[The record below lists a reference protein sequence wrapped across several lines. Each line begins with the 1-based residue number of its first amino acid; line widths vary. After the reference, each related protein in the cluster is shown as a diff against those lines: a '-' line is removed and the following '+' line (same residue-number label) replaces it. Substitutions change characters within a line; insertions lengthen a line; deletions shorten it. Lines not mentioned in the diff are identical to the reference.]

1 MTKEKTDFKT
11 FSLLAHL
18 SYLKRG
24 TACRFTLIELLVVI
38 AIIAILA
45 ALLLPA
51 LNTAKE
57 KARSVSCRSNLRQL
71 HQIMFAYTEMS
82 RGHVAPFNKPSG
94 TTWLSYWKKYGL
106 LKDANQLK
114 LLTCPSNTDKTI
126 KPSLTTSTHDSCYG
140 ISSRSHKWPN
150 VSRIKNQSSL
160 FLFADSSKYLAPTT
174 TDRDSYKGKY
184 SVAYPSNFVFRH
196 LNFINYVALGGNC
209 ANAKIVGDDLFAVV
223 E

>member
-1 MTKEKTDFKT
+1 MKQT
-11 FSLLAHL
+11 
-18 SYLKRG
+18 
-24 TACRFTLIELLVVI
+24 TATNQRNDRAVRQRAFTLIELLVVI

-45 ALLLPA
+45 GMLLPA

-57 KARSVSCRSNLRQL
+57 KARAISCRSNLRQL

-106 LKDANQLK
+106 LSTANQLK
-114 LLTCPSNTDKTI
+114 LLTCPSNTDKSI

-160 FLFADSSKYLAPTT
+160 FLFADACKYLAPTT

-184 SVAYPSNFVFRH
+184 SVAYPSK
-196 LNFINYVALGGNC
+196 ALLS
-209 ANAKIVGDDLFAVV
+209 AQAHW
-223 E
+223 

>member
-1 MTKEKTDFKT
+1 MNRISAMHQSSSERKV
-11 FSLLAHL
+11 
-18 SYLKRG
+18 
-24 TACRFTLIELLVVI
+24 RFTLIELLVVI

-45 ALLLPA
+45 GLLLPA

-57 KARSVSCRSNLRQL
+57 KARAISCRSNLRQL

-106 LKDANQLK
+106 LATANQLK
-114 LLTCPSNTDKTI
+114 LLTCPSNTDQTI
-126 KPSLTTSTHDSCYG
+126 KPSLTTSKHDSCYG
-140 ISSRSHKWPN
+140 LSSRSHKWPN

-160 FLFADSSKYLAPTT
+160 FLFADACKYLAPDT

-184 SVAYPSNFVFRH
+184 SIAYPSNFVFRH
-196 LNFINYVALGGNC
+196 LNFINYVAVGGNC
-209 ANAKIVGDDLFAVV
+209 ANAKIVGDELFDVL

>member
-1 MTKEKTDFKT
+1 MKI
-11 FSLLAHL
+11 FSSLTSHRTVFGRKG
-18 SYLKRG
+18 S
-24 TACRFTLIELLVVI
+24 FTLIELLVVI

-45 ALLLPA
+45 GLLLPA

-57 KARSVSCRSNLRQL
+57 KARAVSCRSNLRQL
-71 HQIMFAYTEMS
+71 HQIMFAYTDMS

-106 LKDANQLK
+106 LSTANQLK

-160 FLFADSSKYLAPTT
+160 FLFADACKYLAPTT

-184 SVAYPSNFVFRH
+184 SIAYPSNFVFRH

-209 ANAKIVGDDLFAVV
+209 SNAKIVGDELFDVV

>member
-1 MTKEKTDFKT
+1 MKN
-11 FSLLAHL
+11 FSSLTSHRTVCERKG
-18 SYLKRG
+18 S
-24 TACRFTLIELLVVI
+24 FTLIELLVVI

-45 ALLLPA
+45 GLLLPA
-51 LNTAKE
+51 LNSAKE
-57 KARSVSCRSNLRQL
+57 KARAISCRSNLRQL

-106 LKDANQLK
+106 LATANQLK

-140 ISSRSHKWPN
+140 ISSKSHKWPN

-160 FLFADSSKYLAPTT
+160 FLFADACKYLAPTT

-184 SVAYPSNFVFRH
+184 SIAYPSNFVFRH

-209 ANAKIVGDDLFAVV
+209 ANTKIVDDDLFAVV

>member
-1 MTKEKTDFKT
+1 MNI
-11 FSLLAHL
+11 FSSQNAH
-18 SYLKRG
+18 R
-24 TACRFTLIELLVVI
+24 TACGRKAGFTLIELLVVI

-45 ALLLPA
+45 GLLLPA

-57 KARSVSCRSNLRQL
+57 KARAISCRSNLRQL

-106 LKDANQLK
+106 LSTANQLK
-114 LLTCPSNTDKTI
+114 LLSCPSNTDKSI

-160 FLFADSSKYLAPTT
+160 FLFADACKYLAPTT

-209 ANAKIVGDDLFAVV
+209 ANAKIVGDDLFNVL

>member
-1 MTKEKTDFKT
+1 MKN
-11 FSLLAHL
+11 FSSLTSHRTVFGRKG
-18 SYLKRG
+18 S
-24 TACRFTLIELLVVI
+24 FTLIELLVVI

-45 ALLLPA
+45 GLLLPA

-57 KARSVSCRSNLRQL
+57 KARAVSCRSNLRQL
-71 HQIMFAYTEMS
+71 HQIMFAYTDMS

-106 LKDANQLK
+106 LATANQLK

-160 FLFADSSKYLAPTT
+160 FLFADACKYLAPTT
-174 TDRDSYKGKY
+174 TDRDSYKGVY
-184 SVAYPSNFVFRH
+184 SIAYPSNFVFRH
-196 LNFINYVALGGNC
+196 MNHINYVALGGN
-209 ANAKIVGDDLFAVV
+209 AEQTKIIGDDLFAVR